1 MSLYLLRHC
10 ERYKSSDFNT
20 HLTTYGRAEADR
32 LVPELH
38 KLDLDYIYA
47 SPFVRTLETIEPYS
61 RFKNIPVRLENS
73 IYECIREPHFDPTN
87 FRYGKQRILSEYPE
101 LYEIVD
107 HEYESMLPLSEV
119 VCSCNLKTVY
129 DRIVPFINHLGME
142 IAKGHNILLVT
153 HRTTYNIIE
162 EYIVN
167 NRFLNEDPAWK
178 PREGELKQVI

>member
-10 ERYKSSDFNT
+10 ERYNSPDFNT

-32 LVPELH
+32 LVPELQ

-47 SPFVRTLETIEPYS
+47 SPFVRTLETIEPFS

-73 IYECIREPHFDPTN
+73 IYECIREPYFEPTN
-87 FRYGKQRILSEYPE
+87 FRYGKQDILNDQPK
-101 LYEIVD
+101 LAEIID
-107 HEYESMLPLSEV
+107 TEYESMFPLSEV
-119 VCSCNLKTVY
+119 VCSCNLKVVY
-129 DRIVPFINHLGME
+129 DRVVPFINHLGTE
-142 IAKGHNILLVT
+142 IAKGRNILLVS
-153 HRTTYNIIE
+153 HRTTFNIIE

-167 NRFLNEDPAWK
+167 NRFSDEDPTWK